1 MIPATA
7 TTLPSALMVAT
18 PPLRVGATLGAYVA
32 MDTRTVQE
40 ERVITLRIYMQVTCL
55 SHACHMQV
63 TCLSHAGHT
72 SLIGEIGRAS
82 SAAVSGLGSRPGSR
96 SCTAKAE
103 TTSPTYPSPQT
114 RPHAHPPVVAPV
126 GVAQVSAIVGISG
139 GAS

>member
-40 ERVITLRIYMQVTCL
+40 ERVTNHTLNLHAGHMLVTCR
-55 SHACHMQV
+55 SHA
-63 TCLSHAGHT
+63 SHT

-82 SAAVSGLGSRPGSR
+82 SAAVSGLGSRPWSR

-114 RPHAHPPVVAPV
+114 RPHPHPPVVAPV